1 MPGSPNVTAFPAFR
15 PQEALR
21 RPAPLIRAARA
32 GQAGWLRKRDLPRLL
47 RCEICPDPDRA
58 LAHLRHEEQGLN
70 QARLAR
76 SADYDPHRHILLMIA
91 ILAEMSLTAQ
101 HVPRIKPRQ
110 SGVFPPIE
118 PRRQMQTI
126 QS

>member
-15 PQEALR
+15 PQEVLR

-32 GQAGWLRKRDLPRLL
+32 GQSGWLRKRDLPRLL
-47 RCEICPDPDRA
+47 RCEICPDPGRA
-58 LAHLRHEEQGLN
+58 LARLRREEQDLN
-70 QARLAR
+70 HARLAR

-91 ILAEMSLTAQ
+91 ILAEMRLATQ
-101 HVPRIKPRQ
+101 HVPRINPRQ
-110 SGVFPPIE
+110 SGIFPPIA
-118 PRRQMQTI
+118 PRTQMQTI

>member
-1 MPGSPNVTAFPAFR
+1 MRGSPNVTAFPAFR
-15 PQEALR
+15 PQEVLR

-32 GQAGWLRKRDLPRLL
+32 GQAGWLRRRDLPRLL
-47 RCEICPDPDRA
+47 RCEICPDPGRA
-58 LAHLRHEEQGLN
+58 LARLRHEEQELN

-91 ILAEMSLTAQ
+91 ILAEMRLAAQ
-101 HVPRIKPRQ
+101 HVPRVNHRQ
-110 SGVFPPIE
+110 SGVFPPTA
-118 PRRQMQTI
+118 PRSRTQTI